1 MVDLEMNVTGR
12 KERPMH
18 THQNR
23 KFWKFLLPL
32 VLLLPLLLTAFGS
45 ESAQTKAG
53 LSAEDPPIP
62 HITIADRGWVDTTG
76 SVSQTLLNQLRD
88 KSDEIIKGGNQLAGV
103 FLHDTASEPAL
114 YGTNVFNVNGIG
126 SKQTNNG
133 ILIMVLLDRAGTDGT
148 KPYLQIITGSGTE
161 RYFTDTQ
168 TADFR
173 EQYFNPYRAR
183 GQWQDGLV
191 NLTAQIATFLQ
202 TNPDAQQNADNDLAN
217 YYQEHNGASRA
228 PGQGQAFDYTWLWL
242 LVPLIA
248 GLLVWFFT
256 RWSGRGRGPGGP
268 NSYPGIYYGGGG
280 YPGGGFSGGSY
291 GGGGG
296 FSGGSYGGGGSSSG
310 GGSGG

>member
-1 MVDLEMNVTGR
+1 MVDLEIDVRSR
-12 KERPMH
+12 KERPMQ
-18 THQNR
+18 TLQ
-23 KFWKFLLPL
+23 KLKLGKFLIPL
-32 VLLLPLLLTAFGS
+32 FLLLPLLFTACGN
-45 ESAQTKAG
+45 ESGQAPAG
-53 LSAEDPPIP
+53 LSAGDPSIP

-76 SVSQTLLNQLRD
+76 SVPETLLHQLRD
-88 KSDEIIKGGNQLAGV
+88 KSDEIVNGGNQLAGV
-103 FLHDTASEPAL
+103 FLKDTASDPAL

-173 EQYFNPYRAR
+173 EQYFNPYRAQ

-191 NLTAQIATFLQ
+191 NLTAEIAAFLQ
-202 TNPDAQQNADNDLAN
+202 SNPDAQQNADKDLAN
-217 YYQEHNGASRA
+217 YYQEHNGASQP
-228 PGQGQAFDYTWLWL
+228 PGQGSGFDIWSL
-242 LVPLIA
+242 LGIVIFI
-248 GLLVWFFT
+248 GLLLF
-256 RWSGRGRGPGGP
+256 WSIALHRSDRSGGPGGP
-268 NSYPGIYYGGGG
+268 NFYPGTYHDGGG
-280 YPGGGFSGGSY
+280 YSSGGGFSGGSY

-296 FSGGSYGGGGSSSG
+296 SYGGGGGSTG

>member
-1 MVDLEMNVTGR
+1 MVDLEIDVTGR

-18 THQNR
+18 TLQ
-23 KFWKFLLPL
+23 KLKLGKFLMPL
-32 VLLLPLLLTAFGS
+32 VLLLPLLLTACGS
-45 ESAQTKAG
+45 QSGQTLAG
-53 LSAEDPPIP
+53 LSAADPPIP

-76 SVSQTLLNQLRD
+76 SIYETLLQQLRD
-88 KSDEIIKGGNQLAGV
+88 KSDEILNGGNQLAGV
-103 FLHDTASEPAL
+103 FLHDTASDPAL

-191 NLTAQIATFLQ
+191 NFTAKIAEFLQ
-202 TNPDAQQNADNDLAN
+202 SNADAQQNADKDLAN
-217 YYQEHNGASRA
+217 YYQEHNGASQA
-228 PGQGQAFDYTWLWL
+228 PGQGPGFDIWSLLGVLIFIMVMMLFAFILS
-242 LVPLIA
+242 
-248 GLLVWFFT
+248 
-256 RWSGRGRGPGGP
+256 RRSGRSGGPGGP
-268 NSYPGIYYGGGG
+268 NSYPGTYHDTGG
-280 YPGGGFSGGSY
+280 YR
-291 GGGGG
+291 GGGG
-296 FSGGSYGGGGSSSG
+296 FSGGSYGGGGSSTG

>member
-1 MVDLEMNVTGR
+1 
-12 KERPMH
+12 MH
-18 THQNR
+18 TLQNL
-23 KFWKFLLPL
+23 KFGKFLIP
-32 VLLLPLLLTAFGS
+32 LLLLFPLLLTAFGS
-45 ESAQTKAG
+45 ESGQTPAG
-53 LSAEDPPIP
+53 LSAGDPPIP

-76 SVSQTLLNQLRD
+76 SVSETLLQQLRD
-88 KSDEIIKGGNQLAGV
+88 KSDAILNGGNQLAGV
-103 FLHDTASEPAL
+103 FLHDTASDPAL

-191 NLTAQIATFLQ
+191 NLTAQIAAFLQ
-202 TNPDAQQNADNDLAN
+202 SNPDAQQNADKDLAN
-217 YYQEHNGASRA
+217 YYQEHNGAGQA
-228 PGQGQAFDYTWLWL
+228 PGQGQAVDIWGL
-242 LVPLIA
+242 LA
-248 GLLVWFFT
+248 GLLIFCVVMPLLGLIFF
-256 RWSGRGRGPGGP
+256 RRSGRGRGPGGP
-268 NSYPGIYYGGGG
+268 GYYPGTYHDEGG
-280 YPGGGFSGGSY
+280 YS
-291 GGGGG
+291 GGGG
-296 FSGGSYGGGGSSSG
+296 FSGGSYGGGGSSTG